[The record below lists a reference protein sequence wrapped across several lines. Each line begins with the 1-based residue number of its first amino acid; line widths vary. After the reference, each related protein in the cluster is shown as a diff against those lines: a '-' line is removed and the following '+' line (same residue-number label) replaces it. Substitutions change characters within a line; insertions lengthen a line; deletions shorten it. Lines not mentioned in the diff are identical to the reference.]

1 VGSHF
6 GLVVLLAILAG
17 IVLTVAVVAMFVID
31 LLL

>member
-1 VGSHF
+1 MGSYF

>member
-1 VGSHF
+1 MGSYF

-31 LLL
+31 LLF